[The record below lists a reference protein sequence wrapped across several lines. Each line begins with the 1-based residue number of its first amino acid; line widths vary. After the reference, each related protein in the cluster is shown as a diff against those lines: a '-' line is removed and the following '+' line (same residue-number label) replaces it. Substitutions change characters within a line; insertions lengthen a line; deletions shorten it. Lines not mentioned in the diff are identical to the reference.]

1 MKLTPRVQE
10 ERRILCVLAKSWGF
24 TDAQA
29 QRLAF
34 WAWLADRR
42 GERDLRHGPAAAPAA
57 ALSRSPAVG
66 FRRRATR

>member
-10 ERRILCVLAKSWGF
+10 ERRVLCVLAKSWGF

-29 QRLAF
+29 KRLAF

-42 GERDLRHGPAAAPAA
+42 RESDLRQCPAVSPAA
-57 ALSRSPAVG
+57 ALSRSSAVG
-66 FRRRATR
+66 AGRRATG